1 MIEPVEKKI
10 QEINLKKKKALR
22 KQKDQN
28 LLRWGFDGKRKNK
41 NDIPLILTDEEYNAI
56 LEAEKSY
63 SGAVKSDKNPLANL
77 LFVMAVAAVV
87 IGIVQRGAVLC
98 RKIVGCLKVLII
110 RGKFLCRGLMI
121 ARSAAGEDRQGS
133 NHKCQNNK
141 N

>member
-77 LFVMAVAAVV
+77 LLVMAVAAVV
-87 IGIVQRGAVLC
+87 IGIVAGIVLYQIATDIGFIYFTASV
-98 RKIVGCLKVLII
+98 IVGVFTGVILYALSEILKMLQQLV
-110 RGKFLCRGLMI
+110 
-121 ARSAAGEDRQGS
+121 DRD
-133 NHKCQNNK
+133 
-141 N
+141 